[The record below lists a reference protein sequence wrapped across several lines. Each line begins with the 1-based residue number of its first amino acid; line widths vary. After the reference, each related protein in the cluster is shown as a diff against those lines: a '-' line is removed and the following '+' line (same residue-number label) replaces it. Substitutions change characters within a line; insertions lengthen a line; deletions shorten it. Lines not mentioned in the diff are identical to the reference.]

1 MPIYEY
7 KCVACGHQ
15 FECTQHMADP
25 PISTCPQCQAEK
37 VRKIFSTG
45 GVIGSANKSAG
56 QDFKPSFGGGGC
68 GTGSCG
74 MGGGMC
80 GMG

>member
-7 KCVACGHQ
+7 KCGACGHQ
-15 FECTQHMADP
+15 FECTQHMADA
-25 PISTCPQCQAEK
+25 PISKCPQCQAEQ

-45 GVIGSANKSAG
+45 GVIGSSKSSG
-56 QDFKPSFGGGGC
+56 QDFTPPSFGGGC
-68 GTGSCG
+68 GGGGCG